1 MAIEFSIPE
10 VKFQKTPAPIP
21 LLALCKAS
29 IAVAFVSEMFV
40 LYLFPLGDCAAQFTS
55 V

>member
-1 MAIEFSIPE
+1 MVIEFSIPE

-21 LLALCKAS
+21 LLA
-29 IAVAFVSEMFV
+29 FVSEMFV
-40 LYLFPLGDCAAQFTS
+40 LYLFPLGDCAAEFMS

>member
-1 MAIEFSIPE
+1 MVIEFSIPE

-21 LLALCKAS
+21 LLTLHKAS

-40 LYLFPLGDCAAQFTS
+40 LYLFPPGDCAAQFMS